1 MKPWKIWK
9 DIADEAIGNVAD
21 EIEEGLPLA
30 TANEYAGDTAT
41 AMWFE
46 PLAVWLAL
54 TRKEREE
61 VRALVYR
68 GMDKEDAVGEVAH
81 RKAVAIVRER
91 ARGQLGVELR

>member
-9 DIADEAIGNVAD
+9 DIASEALGNVRD
-21 EIEEGLPLA
+21 ELEEGLPLA
-30 TANEYAGDTAT
+30 TADEYAGDTAT

-54 TRKEREE
+54 SRKEREE
-61 VRALVYR
+61 VRALTYR
-68 GMDKEDAVGEVAH
+68 GKHKENAIGEIAH
-81 RKAVAIVRER
+81 RKAVAIIKER